1 MKKISN
7 MELLKP
13 LLGIAL
19 GLCVTAAPGY
29 CSVVLEFETLSSGG
43 TITVNNENQNST
55 ESLSSFSGVVYN
67 EVQITGATG
76 AASVDNGTW
85 SITGSGLSWTNGGS
99 GSGTL
104 SLVGTIGSCLGG
116 GCSSGNLTGVT
127 GTLES
132 ATISF
137 PFKNPEVGSSF
148 YTTGSANPYAFN
160 LSFGTGTSISEAA
173 AINGSSVNVLSLL
186 GLTPSTTNSTITGG
200 GFSGSGTNGT
210 IFTAGSETLDVTVNS
225 TPEPA
230 SFFLLGA
237 GLLAIGWSARRR
249 SVRS

>member
-1 MKKISN
+1 VKNKIKIV
-7 MELLKP
+7 KP

-19 GLCVTAAPGY
+19 GFCVMAVPGY
-29 CSVVLEFETLSSGG
+29 CSVVLEFETSSNGG
-43 TITVNNENQNST
+43 NVTVSSEQQNSN
-55 ESLSSFSGVVYN
+55 EKLSSFSNVLYN
-67 EVQITGATG
+67 EVLISG
-76 AASVDNGTW
+76 AANGDNGTW
-85 SITGSGLSWTNGGS
+85 SISSSNLSWTNGGS

-104 SLVGTIGSCLGG
+104 TLAGTIGSCLFG

-137 PFKNPEVGSSF
+137 PFSNPEVGSSF
-148 YTTGSANPYAFN
+148 YTTGSGSSYAFN

-173 AINGSSVNVLSLL
+173 ANNGSSVNILSLL
-186 GLTPSTTNSTITGG
+186 GLTPSATLSNITGG

-210 IFTAGSETLDVTVNS
+210 AFTAGSETLNVMVNS

-230 SFFLLGA
+230 SFLLLGA
-237 GLLAIGWSARRR
+237 GLLAIGLSARRR
-249 SVRS
+249 PVRS

>member
-19 GLCVTAAPGY
+19 GLFVAAVPGY
-29 CSVVLEFETLSSGG
+29 CSVVLEFETTTTGG
-43 TITVNNENQNST
+43 TATVNNEAQNST
-55 ESLSSFSGVVYN
+55 ESLSSFSNVTYN
-67 EVQITGATG
+67 EVQISG
-76 AASVDNGTW
+76 AANGDNGTW
-85 SITGSGLSWTNGGS
+85 NISGTGLSWNGT
-99 GSGTL
+99 TL
-104 SLVGTIGSCLGG
+104 SLVGTIGTCAFG
-116 GCSSGNLTGVT
+116 GCGSGNLNGVT

-148 YTTGSANPYAFN
+148 YTTGSSPNYSLN

-173 AINGSSVNVLSLL
+173 ANTSGSVNILTLL
-186 GLTPSTTNSTITGG
+186 GLTPSTTSSTITGG
-200 GFSGSGTNGT
+200 GFSGSYLSATTFNV
-210 IFTAGSETLDVTVNS
+210 GSETLDVTVNS

>member
-7 MELLKP
+7 MEFLKP
-13 LLGIAL
+13 LLGIVL
-19 GLCVTAAPGY
+19 GLCVTAVPGY
-29 CSVVLEFETLSSGG
+29 CSLVLEFETLSSGG
-43 TITVNNENQNST
+43 NITVNNENQNST
-55 ESLSSFSGVVYN
+55 ESLSSFSSVVFN
-67 EVQITGATG
+67 EVQISG
-76 AASVDNGTW
+76 AANASDNGTW

-116 GCSSGNLTGVT
+116 GCGSGNLNGVT

-148 YTTGSANPYAFN
+148 YTTGSANPYGFN

-200 GFSGSGTNGT
+200 GFSGSGSNGT
-210 IFTAGSETLDVTVNS
+210 TFTAGSETLDVTVSS

-237 GLLAIGWSARRR
+237 GLLAISWSARRL